1 MAKPRPRTYIQM
13 GGLVVVLVAAGF
25 VVNASPKVFDVQ
37 YEKAENSESSALNA
51 LGAGNKDS
59 LEKTVGPEEEKIVV
73 THVPV
78 PAAVKAI
85 YMSQCVVGTP
95 SFRDKL
101 VKIADE
107 TEINSIMIDIKD
119 YSGRIGFSTNNPKL
133 SAAVSDTC
141 RASDILKFVDRL
153 HKKNIYV
160 IGRITV
166 FQDPFM
172 SKTHPE
178 RAVRKLSDGGV
189 WKDNKGLSFI
199 DVGSREH
206 WDYIVE
212 LSKESYALGFDEL
225 NFDYI
230 RFPSDGN
237 MKDAAYTLSVD
248 KGKTRP
254 QALEEFFIYL
264 KEQLKPLGVVTS
276 ADLFG
281 MVTTNHDDL
290 GIGQVLERTLPHFD
304 YVAPMVYPSHYPPAF
319 NGWPDPNDYPAQ
331 LIKFVMSSAVERANT
346 FDHAFGTSTSELAAK
361 YNAQSYKKL
370 RPWLQDFDYGGNY
383 DIAEVRGQINA
394 TYDSGLTSWMLWAP
408 SNVYT
413 VGALEK

>member
-1 MAKPRPRTYIQM
+1 MAKSKSKIYVQI
-13 GGLVVVLVAAGF
+13 GGLIVVLAAAGF
-25 VVNASPKVFDVQ
+25 VVNASPSVFNIQ
-37 YEKAENSESSALNA
+37 YETVQGELSRAHKDEAKKAE
-51 LGAGNKDS
+51 
-59 LEKTVGPEEEKIVV
+59 PEGIQIVHIP
-73 THVPV
+73 TPE
-78 PAAVKAI
+78 AVKAI
-85 YMSQCVVGTP
+85 YMSQCVAGTP

-119 YSGRIGFSTNNPKL
+119 YSGRIGYVTKNPKL
-133 SAAVSDTC
+133 IDAISDTC
-141 RASDILKFVDRL
+141 RAPDIVEFIDRL
-153 HKKNIYV
+153 HKKGIYV

-178 RAVRKLSDGGV
+178 RAVRRKSDGGV
-189 WKDNKGLSFI
+189 WKDHKGLSFI

-237 MKDAAYTLSVD
+237 MEDTLYTLSVE

-254 QALEEFFIYL
+254 EALEEFFVYL

-281 MVTTNHDDL
+281 MVTTNRDDL
-290 GIGQVLERTLPHFD
+290 GIGQVLERALPHFD
-304 YVAPMVYPSHYPPAF
+304 YIAPMVYPSHYPPKF
-319 NGWPDPNDYPAQ
+319 NNWSDPNDYPYE
-331 LIKFVMSSAVERANT
+331 LIKYVMDSAVERAND
-346 FDHAFGTSTSELAAK
+346 FDHAFGTSTPELAAK
-361 YNAQSYKKL
+361 YEAKSYRKL
-370 RPWLQDFDYGGNY
+370 RPWLQDFDYGGDY
-383 DIAEVRGQINA
+383 DVAEVRAQIKA
-394 TYDSGLTSWMLWAP
+394 TYDTGLNSWMLWAP
-408 SNVYT
+408 SNIYT
-413 VGALEK
+413 VGALDRE